1 MKNKFLYIFLFL
13 ASFVNAQELNC
24 IVTVNSDKITT
35 TNKQIFQTL
44 QRSLTDF
51 VNKTSW
57 TGRELSTNEKIN
69 CSMFISVS
77 AQDNDAFTATIQV
90 QASRPIYNSTYTS
103 SIFNYN
109 DKEFTFNY
117 TEFQNLNY
125 NPNSFDSNLVS
136 IVAFYSTMIIG
147 IDADTFALN
156 GGTEYLE
163 TAREIANVAQ
173 SSGYAGWTQAKGN
186 NNRYSL
192 INDILSNTYAPYRLT
207 MYQYHL
213 EGLDTMT
220 KDMKASK
227 EKIKAAIATMKE
239 VHNVRPNAF
248 ITRTFFDAKTDEIVS
263 IFSGGPSITITD
275 LVDDLNKISP
285 LNSTKWASI
294 KF

>member
-1 MKNKFLYIFLFL
+1 MKNKILYIFLFL

-57 TGRELSTNEKIN
+57 TGRELSPNEKIN

-77 AQDNDAFTATIQV
+77 AQDNDLFTATIQV
-90 QASRPIYNSTYTS
+90 QTSRPIYNSTYTS

-136 IVAFYSTMIIG
+136 VVAFYSAMIIG

-163 TAREIANVAQ
+163 IAREIANVAQ

-192 INDILSNTYAPYRLT
+192 INDMLSNTYSPYRLT

-227 EKIKAAIATMKE
+227 EKIKAAIAKMKE

-285 LNSTKWASI
+285 LNSSKWASI

>member
-77 AQDNDAFTATIQV
+77 AQDNDLFTATIQV
-90 QASRPIYNSTYTS
+90 QASRPIYNSTYSS

-136 IVAFYSTMIIG
+136 VIAFYSTIIIG

-173 SSGYAGWTQAKGN
+173 SGGYAGWSQSKGN
-186 NNRYSL
+186 NNRYFL
-192 INDILSNTYAPYRLT
+192 INDMLSNTYAPYRTT
-207 MYQYHL
+207 MYKYHL

-275 LVDDLNKISP
+275 LVDDLNRISP